1 MEGDVGEGGDEA
13 EELGEYVGRLLE
25 VLYVDLGVDF
35 FRLIQAA
42 ASLQDSHHFPLQN
55 PSHNHASIFLFFFFF
70 LD

>member
-35 FRLIQAA
+35 
-42 ASLQDSHHFPLQN
+42 
-55 PSHNHASIFLFFFFF
+55 LFSV
-70 LD
+70 LRERVW